1 MSEDILSRG
10 ERTRAEI
17 VRAAYQLFLTNGF
30 HGTSTRQI
38 AAEAG
43 IALGG
48 IYNHF
53 TSKEEIFKA
62 VLMEHH
68 PFYIIMPAIEAAVGE
83 SVEDLVRDAAH
94 QMVSV
99 LGERLEFI
107 NLMFIELVEFK
118 GSHLPEMFSIFMPK
132 LMSFAQ
138 QLSAQR
144 GAVRDIPPLVLV
156 RAFIGLFFSYVI
168 TELLVGNLMPASF
181 SKDTIQYFVEIYLHG
196 IIANTGSQYG
206 VGI

>member
-196 IIANTGSQYG
+196 IIANTGSQPG